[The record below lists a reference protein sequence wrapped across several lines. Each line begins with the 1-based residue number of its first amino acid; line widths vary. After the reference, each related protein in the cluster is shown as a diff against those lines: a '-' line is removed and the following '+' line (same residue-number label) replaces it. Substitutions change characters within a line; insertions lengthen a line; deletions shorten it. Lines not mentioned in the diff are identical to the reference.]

1 MAIDDDAAGQSRNEE
16 SREYEKHE
24 GTEHDKSPV
33 GSGEELNA
41 FFLLYKAFVGIDL
54 VLFSFP
60 GLKSAALTV

>member
-1 MAIDDDAAGQSRNEE
+1 MAIDDDAAGQGRNEE

-41 FFLLYKAFVGIDL
+41 YFTLAYKSLCRDDL

-60 GLKSAALTV
+60 GL